1 MQQHDEKALNVTF
14 ERWQKDSI
22 KWHGN
27 TEEELEPRLLSVF
40 SSENLWKQIIY
51 TELIVQATLGHY
63 CQNGTSEALM
73 PILTCSACFRLYFGM
88 QQLISIIEYHD
99 EVAEL
104 GSLEGSI
111 E

>member
-1 MQQHDEKALNVTF
+1 MSPLKGGKKIQ
-14 ERWQKDSI
+14 
-22 KWHGN
+22 
-27 TEEELEPRLLSVF
+27 LSDM
-40 SSENLWKQIIY
+40 
-51 TELIVQATLGHY
+51 ATLK
-63 CQNGTSEALM
+63 TSEALM